1 MCVSKPPSFNDFYK
15 MSWRSDFKKQ
25 VAIFDQ
31 EKLGFAKYADVY
43 HLSIVLSIVG

>member
-1 MCVSKPPSFNDFYK
+1 MCVDKPPSFNDFYK
-15 MSWRSDFKKQ
+15 ISLGSDFRKQ

-43 HLSIVLSIVG
+43 HLSIVLNIVG